1 MIQVRSSARGP
12 FGVQGIDVLLGDQ
25 NSPFINR
32 TLGVA
37 SRFQGLAHALPVM
50 QIGIDQ
56 GVQMLLRGAW
66 RLAMEHCEAPWEGK
80 PEPLLARGGQSPRP
94 IRKGR
99 PKVCSISQ
107 PAHLFLIKPSLSRQF
122 ELEAQSRAI
131 QGCTDIEE
139 LRGVAMSLLKAWH
152 MQAEMT
158 KHFGAQAMGQTAR
171 IKS

>member
-1 MIQVRSSARGP
+1 
-12 FGVQGIDVLLGDQ
+12 
-25 NSPFINR
+25 
-32 TLGVA
+32 
-37 SRFQGLAHALPVM
+37 
-50 QIGIDQ
+50 
-56 GVQMLLRGAW
+56 
-66 RLAMEHCEAPWEGK
+66 MEHCEAPWEGK
-80 PEPLLARGGQSPRP
+80 PEPLLPRGDQSPRP

-99 PKVCSISQ
+99 PEVCSISQ
-107 PAHLFLIKPSLSRQF
+107 PADLFLIKPSLSHQF

-158 KHFGAQAMGQTAR
+158 KHFGAQAMGQPAR